1 MYNEFIKALKVRVI
15 GADGENIGVLGTRE
29 ARDLAQ
35 AAGLDLVEI
44 SPNSE
49 PPVCKFL
56 DVGKYKFEAQKKAAL
71 ARRHQKTQDI
81 KEIKL
86 RPGIDS
92 HDYEVKLKAVQRFI
106 DDGDKVKV
114 TLRFKGREMA
124 HNEYGMKVMD
134 RMKTDTAT
142 FAKVEQEPKFEG
154 KQMLMVIA
162 PK

>member
-86 RPGIDS
+86 RPGIDN

-134 RMKTDTAT
+134 RMKIDTAT

-154 KQMLMVIA
+154 KQVLMVIA

>member
-15 GADGENIGVLGTRE
+15 GAEGENLGVLTTRE

-56 DVGKYKFEAQKKAAL
+56 DVGKYKFDVQKKAAL
-71 ARRHQKTQDI
+71 ARKHQKTQDI

-86 RPGIDS
+86 RPGIDD
-92 HDYEVKLKAVQRFI
+92 HDFIVKLKAVQRFI

-124 HNEYGMKVMD
+124 HNEFGMKVME
-134 RMKTDTAT
+134 RMKTDTAA

-154 KQMLMVIA
+154 KQVLMVIA